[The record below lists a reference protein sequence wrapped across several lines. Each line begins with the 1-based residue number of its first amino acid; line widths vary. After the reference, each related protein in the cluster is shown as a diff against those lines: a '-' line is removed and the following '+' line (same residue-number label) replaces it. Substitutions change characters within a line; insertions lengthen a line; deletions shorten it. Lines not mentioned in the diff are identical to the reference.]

1 MATAA
6 VERDTALLTEHGF
19 GALFEIGG
27 EYVDI
32 DALGQMT
39 SAYSEGVRTSRRI
52 KSGFWLSSVENSPAL
67 REESPSGVEQEKKEQ
82 RLIKRKRESVRKC
95 IVNENKK
102 WRIVDEKTGRPRE
115 IGAMMGRSAWT
126 FGRKPAGRHQVWT
139 QKRRA

>member
-6 VERDTALLTEHGF
+6 IERDTALLTEHGF

-32 DALGQMT
+32 DALRQMT
-39 SAYSEGVRTSRRI
+39 FGVFGGSAHVEEGSNR
-52 KSGFWLSSVENSPAL
+52 GFWLSSVENSPAL

-102 WRIVDEKTGRPRE
+102 WRIVDEKTG
-115 IGAMMGRSAWT
+115 
-126 FGRKPAGRHQVWT
+126 
-139 QKRRA
+139 